1 MCQSLVCIYWLNIK
15 LKGRNLIKKQKQ
27 NNYKTQ
33 GYAVY
38 KRHTSNRT
46 QKLKAERWKRYTM
59 QLQVI
64 PV

>member
-1 MCQSLVCIYWLNIK
+1 MVELKPNVPIISLYLLFNIK

-46 QKLKAERWKRYTM
+46 QKLKAER
-59 QLQVI
+59 
-64 PV
+64 